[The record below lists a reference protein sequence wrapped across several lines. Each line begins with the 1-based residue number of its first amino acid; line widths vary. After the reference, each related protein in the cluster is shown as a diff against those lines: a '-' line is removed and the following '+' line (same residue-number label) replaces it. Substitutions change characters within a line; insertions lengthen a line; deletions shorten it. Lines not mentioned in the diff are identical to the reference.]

1 MAPPSA
7 PAQPADPKIQTP
19 MWQKVAVVIP
29 ALAVFGVFLSSAF
42 AMKIAPLN
50 GLLPGDA
57 NKDILAAWK
66 KFAALPELQI
76 VLKPLK
82 LDAAKF
88 MIAVASLHIAVACLL
103 VLPSG
108 PWGTRLSGLWVM
120 VSMLGAEF
128 CTMKTGYVPA
138 GLKAMFPKE
147 MKFLGKGPAAHM
159 CTATH
164 AIFFL
169 FGAYLLFGKYKG
181 TLVQMLNGLLASLKK
196 PPEEAKTEEQRG
208 RTSQGSSDKK
218 RDSTPKAMK
227 KAGDPPSPSKVGK
240 K

>member
-19 MWQKVAVVIP
+19 MWKKVAVVIP

-88 MIAVASLHIAVACLL
+88 MIAVASLL

-108 PWGTRLSGLWVM
+108 PWGTRLSGLWVT

-128 CTMKTGYVPA
+128 CTQKTGYVPA
-138 GLKAMFPKE
+138 GLKGMFPKE
-147 MKFLGKGPAAHM
+147 
-159 CTATH
+159 
-164 AIFFL
+164 
-169 FGAYLLFGKYKG
+169 
-181 TLVQMLNGLLASLKK
+181 
-196 PPEEAKTEEQRG
+196 
-208 RTSQGSSDKK
+208 
-218 RDSTPKAMK
+218 
-227 KAGDPPSPSKVGK
+227 
-240 K
+240 